1 MRAEMASVF
10 LVGFLASVGLAALPS
25 AAAEEEPAAA
35 SPLTVTYYYL
45 PG

>member
-1 MRAEMASVF
+1 MRAKTASVF
-10 LVGFLASVGLAALPS
+10 LVGFLASVGLVVLPS
-25 AAAEEEPAAA
+25 AAAEEEPAAG

>member
-1 MRAEMASVF
+1 MKAKTASVL

-25 AAAEEEPAAA
+25 AAAEEESAAGT
-35 SPLTVTYYYL
+35 PLTVTYYYL

>member
-1 MRAEMASVF
+1 MKAKTASVL
-10 LVGFLASVGLAALPS
+10 LVGLLASVGLAGLPS

-35 SPLTVTYYYL
+35 SSLDVIYYYL